1 MTIRVGIIGA
11 GQAGERHA
19 IGFSTVE
26 AASVVGIAD
35 IAEARAQA
43 LAQRFDAQAFTDW
56 RAMLDADLDILV
68 VALPHSMHVA
78 PTAAA
83 AERGVH
89 VLMEKPIATTLDDAH
104 RILEMCERGGVK
116 LTISFVHRF
125 REEVQTVQRWLRSGQ
140 LGAPQLARETMNGQ
154 RGEHL
159 PRWVEQSEIAGGG
172 SLMYSAIHGVD
183 RLRWLLDSDVVAVS
197 AKTRRYHPESEV
209 ENGAVALLEFANGAI
224 ASLISSAP
232 RYRAQPA
239 HWETEIYGT
248 HGMARLRTRNW
259 AELSNDDAQ
268 EHIETASLAEELGP
282 YYNFARQA
290 QAFTDAILHDQEPV
304 ITGLDGLR
312 ALEICLAIYQSSG
325 SGKAV
330 SL

>member
-1 MTIRVGIIGA
+1 MTLRIGIIGA

-19 IGFSTVE
+19 IGFSTVDE
-26 AASVVGIAD
+26 ATVVGIAD
-35 IAEARAQA
+35 IAADRAQA
-43 LAQRFDAQAFTDW
+43 VAQRFNARTFTDW
-56 RAMLDADLDILV
+56 RALLDEHLDILV

-78 PTAAA
+78 PTEAA

-89 VLMEKPIATTLDDAH
+89 VLMEKPIATTLDDAR
-104 RILEMCERGGVK
+104 RILDVCEKAGVK

-125 REEVQTVQRWLRSGQ
+125 RAEVQIVQRWLRAGQ

-154 RGEHL
+154 RGDHL
-159 PRWVEQSEIAGGG
+159 PRWVEQRDVAGGG
-172 SLMYSAIHGVD
+172 ALMYSAIHGVD
-183 RLRWLLDSDVVAVS
+183 RLRWLLDSEVVSVS
-197 AKTRRYHPESEV
+197 AKTRRYHPDSEV

-248 HGMARLRTRNW
+248 EGMARLRTRHW
-259 AELSNDDAQ
+259 AELSNDAAQ
-268 EHIETASLAEELGP
+268 EHIETASLSQEQGA

-290 QAFTDAILHDQEPV
+290 QAFTDAIVNDRDPV
-304 ITGLDGLR
+304 ITGTDGLR
-312 ALEICLAIYQSSG
+312 ALEICLAIYQSAA
-325 SGKAV
+325 SGKSV